1 VTSPTPADEPTSP
14 TPADEPTSAALV
26 AVQLSMD
33 PTDAGVLDKLA
44 PTVAAV
50 NEWVDE
56 HATSKPASRALGAL
70 MLAARLYRRRN
81 SPEGVATFA
90 ADGAVYVQRNDPDI
104 AMLLGIGSYAPPV
117 VG

>member
-1 VTSPTPADEPTSP
+1 MTLPA
-14 TPADEPTSAALV
+14 PAPGSTSAAAV
-26 AVQLSMD
+26 AVQLSQD
-33 PTDAGVLDKLA
+33 PTDPGTLEKLA

-56 HATSKPASRALGAL
+56 HATSKPQSRALGAT

-81 SPEGVATFA
+81 SPEGVATFT
-90 ADGAVYVQRNDPDI
+90 ADGALYVQRNDPDI
-104 AMLLGIGSYAPPV
+104 GWLLGIGNNAPPV